1 MTINLISDSFTK
13 PSPEMLD
20 AMLNTEVGNDVFDDD
35 PTVNELQRKLA
46 DLFGKQDALFF
57 PSGSMANQTAI
68 KLHTRPAEQ
77 VICDKWGHV
86 YNFEGGGAASN
97 SGVSF
102 SLIDGNRGM
111 FTAEQLLAH
120 INPPGN
126 IHIATTSLVAV
137 ENTTNKGGGACWDI
151 KELQKIRKVCDE
163 KELAYHLDGA
173 RLFNALIVKN
183 HEPKQYG
190 ELLDTIS
197 ICLSKSFGTP
207 IGSVLIGSTKDMIRA
222 KKIRKLFGGATCQ
235 VGYMAAAGIYALE
248 NNIDRLIDDHQRARL
263 LGEALEKNDYI
274 KKVEPIETNI
284 VIFNVIDGIDEN
296 LFIEKLKKSNILISS
311 MGNGKL
317 RMVTHLDFS
326 DDMLD
331 TVINKLKRMKI

>member
-13 PSPEMLD
+13 PSPEMLH
-20 AMLNTEVGNDVFDDD
+20 AMLTTKVGNDVFDDD

-46 DLFGKQDALFF
+46 DLFGMQDALFF

-111 FTAEQLLAH
+111 FTVEQLVDH

-151 KELQKIRKVCDE
+151 KELQKIREVCDE

-183 HEPKQYG
+183 EEPKQYG
-190 ELLDTIS
+190 DLFDTIS
-197 ICLSKSFGTP
+197 ICLSKSFGAP
-207 IGSVLIGSTKDMIRA
+207 IGSVLVGSKKDMMRA
-222 KKIRKLFGGATCQ
+222 KKIRKLFGGAMCQ
-235 VGYMAAAGIYALE
+235 VGYMAAAGIYALD
-248 NNIDRLIDDHQRARL
+248 NNIERLKDDHKRAKL
-263 LGEALEKNDYI
+263 LGEALNKNNYV

-284 VIFNVIDGIDEN
+284 IIFNVVDTVDEN
-296 LFIEKLKKSNILISS
+296 VFIQKLKESNILISS

-331 TVINKLKRMKI
+331 TVIDKLNGMEI